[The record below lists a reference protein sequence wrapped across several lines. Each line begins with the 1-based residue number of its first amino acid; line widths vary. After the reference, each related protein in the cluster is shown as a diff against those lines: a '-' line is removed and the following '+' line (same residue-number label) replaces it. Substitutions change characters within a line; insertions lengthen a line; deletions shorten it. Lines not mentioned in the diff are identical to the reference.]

1 MTEKKTIKP
10 PENKKPGFQLTDELR
25 KKLKNTIPVDE
36 WAGVE
41 PTKKDMGLVTL
52 TLDKGVKT
60 TLVGTVY
67 GLDFEIEDD
76 GYKVKLFF
84 DYYNRRLKVLDY
96 EAEEFS
102 SMLRRLAYLA
112 EANKFDKI
120 FVKTTPQDFQN
131 FLAHGYMMEGVL
143 KYFFKGGD
151 AYVLSRFSSKNRI
164 MSDVLLEEAQ
174 LVEKIVYGSPGKEP
188 KPLDPKI
195 KIIKATKNHISDLV
209 SIYRTTFETY
219 PSPLTNPDY
228 VKSSMD
234 RDVIYRLAFYEDTAI
249 AAASAEIDPKN
260 ANAEMTDC
268 ATIPEAQGQGIMQ
281 HLLVALEEDVKEMK
295 LLSVYTLARAISY
308 GMNCAF
314 FRLGYEFSGRL
325 INNCDIFGRFE
336 DMNIWVK
343 KL

>member
-1 MTEKKTIKP
+1 
-10 PENKKPGFQLTDELR
+10 
-25 KKLKNTIPVDE
+25 
-36 WAGVE
+36 
-41 PTKKDMGLVTL
+41 
-52 TLDKGVKT
+52 
-60 TLVGTVY
+60 
-67 GLDFEIEDD
+67 
-76 GYKVKLFF
+76 
-84 DYYNRRLKVLDY
+84 
-96 EAEEFS
+96 
-102 SMLRRLAYLA
+102 
-112 EANKFDKI
+112 
-120 FVKTTPQDFQN
+120 
-131 FLAHGYMMEGVL
+131 MMEGVL